1 MVRTGDLFFELFD
14 DPVAVADPTTIITQ
28 YEFQQT
34 FILTIFNH
42 RLERKS
48 TNSSFKSLCTFNRNI
63 DKRQTEF

>member
-34 FILTIFNH
+34 FILKGKF
-42 RLERKS
+42 LSER
-48 TNSSFKSLCTFNRNI
+48 TFSHSYEPVH
-63 DKRQTEF
+63 DSPEVADLGT